1 VTRYILRRLL
11 LMIPVAL
18 LVTVGIFVIIRI
30 APGDPV
36 LTYSGEDPDPAT
48 IATVRAELGLDQ
60 PLPVQYAA
68 WLSRALQGDL
78 GRSFQTH
85 QRVLDAIVERL
96 PVTFEL
102 GAAAILISV
111 SLALIVGTISAIKRN
126 SAVDLLTTSITLA
139 GVSFP
144 NFYLG
149 LLLILLFAYVVPGHL
164 LPPGGWTPF
173 STDPGDNLRRLIL
186 PAITVA
192 TASLAVNL
200 RQVRSSLLDV
210 FGMDYMRTARAKGLR
225 ERAVV
230 TRHALKNA
238 LIPVVTIIGI
248 QVGAIIEGAII
259 TETIFFIPG
268 IGRLAVQAIPSQDY
282 PVVQGVVLVA
292 ALSYMISTL
301 AVDVLYAYLDP
312 RISFGSAEA

>member
-1 VTRYILRRLL
+1 
-11 LMIPVAL
+11 MIPVAF
-18 LVTVGIFVIIRI
+18 LVTIGIFVIIRI

-36 LTYSGEDPDPAT
+36 LTYAGEDKDPAT
-48 IATVRAELGLDQ
+48 IAAVRAELGLDQ

-68 WLSRALQGDL
+68 WLSHAVRGDL
-78 GRSFQTH
+78 GRSLQTR
-85 QRVLDAIVERL
+85 QRVVEAIGERL

-102 GAAAILISV
+102 GLAALTISV
-111 SLALIVGTISAIKRN
+111 TVALLIGTLSAIKRN
-126 SAVDLLTTSITLA
+126 SFLDLLTTSVTLA

-149 LLLILLFAYVVPGHL
+149 LLLILLFAYVVPGHIF
-164 LPPGGWTPF
+164 PPGGFVPF
-173 STDPGDNLRRLIL
+173 TQDPGDNLRRLVL

-210 FGMDYMRTARAKGLR
+210 FGQDYIRTARAKGLR
-225 ERAVV
+225 ERAVIV
-230 TRHALKNA
+230 RHALKNA

-268 IGRLAVQAIPSQDY
+268 VGRLAVQAIPSQDY
-282 PVVQGVVLVA
+282 PIVQGVVLVS
-292 ALSYMISTL
+292 ALSFMVSTL
-301 AVDVLYAYLDP
+301 LVDILYAFLDP
-312 RISFGSAEA
+312 RISFGAAES

>member
-1 VTRYILRRLL
+1 
-11 LMIPVAL
+11 MIPVAF

-36 LTYSGEDPDPAT
+36 LTYAGENPDPAT
-48 IATVRAELGLDQ
+48 VAAVRAQPGIDQ
-60 PLPVQYAA
+60 PLPAQYAA
-68 WLSRALQGDL
+68 WLSRAVQGDL
-78 GRSFQTH
+78 GRSLQTR
-85 QRVLDAIVERL
+85 QRVVEAIGERL

-111 SLALIVGTISAIKRN
+111 TLALVVGTISAIKRN
-126 SAVDLLTTSITLA
+126 SAVDLLTTSVTLA

-149 LLLILLFAYVVPGHL
+149 LLLILLFAYVIPGHIF
-164 LPPGGWTPF
+164 PPGGWTPF

-210 FGMDYMRTARAKGLR
+210 FGQDYIRTARAKGLR
-225 ERAVV
+225 ERGVV
-230 TRHALKNA
+230 VRHALKNA

-248 QVGAIIEGAII
+248 QIGAIIEGAII

-282 PVVQGVVLVA
+282 PVVQGVVLVS

-301 AVDVLYAYLDP
+301 AVDILYAFLDP
-312 RISFGSAEA
+312 RISFAAAEA

>member
-1 VTRYILRRLL
+1 MTTYILRRLL

-36 LTYSGEDPDPAT
+36 LTYAGEDKDPAT
-48 IATVRAELGLDQ
+48 IAAVRAQLGLDQ
-60 PLPVQYAA
+60 PLPIQYAA
-68 WLSRALQGDL
+68 WMSRAVQGDL
-78 GRSFQTH
+78 GRSFQTK
-85 QRVLDAIVERL
+85 QRVLEAIGERL
-96 PVTFEL
+96 PVTLEL
-102 GAAAILISV
+102 GLAAILISV
-111 SLALIVGTISAIKRN
+111 SVALFVGILSAVRRN
-126 SAVDLLTTSITLA
+126 SVLDLLTTSVTLA

-149 LLLILLFAYVVPGHL
+149 LLLILLFAYIVPGQL
-164 LPPGGWTPF
+164 FPPGGFVPF
-173 STDPGDNLRRLIL
+173 SKDPGQNLRYLVL

-210 FGMDYMRTARAKGLR
+210 FGQDYMRTARAKGLH
-225 ERAVV
+225 ERTVI

-248 QVGAIIEGAII
+248 QIGAIIEGAII

-282 PVVQGVVLVA
+282 PVVQGVVLIS
-292 ALSYMISTL
+292 ALSFMLSTL
-301 AVDVLYAYLDP
+301 AVDILYAFLDP
-312 RISFGSAEA
+312 RISFGGAEA

>member
-1 VTRYILRRLL
+1 VTTYILRRLL

-18 LVTVGIFVIIRI
+18 LVTVGIFIIIRI

-36 LTYSGEDPDPAT
+36 LTYAGENPDPAT
-48 IATVRAELGLDQ
+48 IAAVRAQLGLDQ
-60 PLPVQYAA
+60 PVPVQYAA
-68 WLSRALQGDL
+68 WLSRAVQGDL
-78 GRSFQTH
+78 GRSFQTK
-85 QRVLDAIVERL
+85 QRVVEAIAERL

-102 GAAAILISV
+102 GAAALLISV
-111 SLALIVGTISAIKRN
+111 TVALLVGTISAIKRN
-126 SAVDLLTTSITLA
+126 SVIDLLTTSVTLA

-149 LLLILLFAYVVPGHL
+149 LLLILLFAYVVPGNL

-173 STDPGDNLRRLIL
+173 ATNPGDNLRRLIL
-186 PAITVA
+186 PAITIA

-210 FGMDYMRTARAKGLR
+210 FGQDYIRTARAKGLR

-230 TRHALKNA
+230 ARHALKNA

-259 TETIFFIPG
+259 TETIFFWPG
-268 IGRLAVQAIPSQDY
+268 VGRLAVDSIAGRDY
-282 PVVQGVVLVA
+282 PVVQAIVLIS
-292 ALSYMISTL
+292 ALSFMASTL
-301 AVDVLYAYLDP
+301 VVDLLYAWLDP
-312 RISFGSAEA
+312 RISYAGARR

>member
-1 VTRYILRRLL
+1 MTTYIIRRLL

-36 LTYSGEDPDPAT
+36 LTYAGEDKDPVT
-48 IATVRAELGLDQ
+48 IAAVRAQLGLDQ
-60 PLPVQYAA
+60 PLPIQYAA
-68 WLSRALQGDL
+68 WMSRAVQGDL
-78 GRSFQTH
+78 GRSFQTK
-85 QRVLDAIVERL
+85 QRVIEAIGERI
-96 PVTFEL
+96 PVTLEL
-102 GAAAILISV
+102 GFAAILISV
-111 SLALIVGTISAIKRN
+111 SVALVVGILSAVKRN
-126 SAVDLLTTSITLA
+126 SVLDLLTTSVTLA

-149 LLLILLFAYVVPGHL
+149 LLLILLFAYVVPGHIF
-164 LPPGGWTPF
+164 PPGGFVPF
-173 STDPGDNLRRLIL
+173 TTDPGENLRRLVL

-210 FGMDYMRTARAKGLR
+210 FGQDYVRTARAKGLR

-248 QVGAIIEGAII
+248 QIGAIIEGAII

-282 PVVQGVVLVA
+282 PIVQGVVLVS
-292 ALSYMISTL
+292 ALSFMLSTL
-301 AVDVLYAYLDP
+301 AVDILYAFIDP
-312 RISFGSAEA
+312 RISFGAAEA

>member
-1 VTRYILRRLL
+1 MTQYILRRLL
-11 LMIPVAL
+11 LMIPVAF
-18 LVTVGIFVIIRI
+18 LVTIGIFVIIRI
-30 APGDPV
+30 APGDPI
-36 LTYSGEDPDPAT
+36 LAYAGEDPDPVT
-48 IATVRAELGLDQ
+48 IAAVRAELGLDQ

-85 QRVLDAIVERL
+85 QRVVDAIVERL

-111 SLALIVGTISAIKRN
+111 SLALVIGTISAIKRN

-149 LLLILLFAYVVPGHL
+149 LLLILLFAYVIPGHI

-186 PAITVA
+186 PAITIA

-210 FGMDYMRTARAKGLR
+210 FGMDYVRTARAKGLR

-292 ALSYMISTL
+292 ALSYMVSTL

-312 RISFGSAEA
+312 RISFGGAEA

>member
-1 VTRYILRRLL
+1 VTTYIIRRLL

-36 LTYSGEDPDPAT
+36 LTYAGEDKDPAT
-48 IATVRAELGLDQ
+48 IAAVRAELGLDQ
-60 PLPVQYAA
+60 PLPIQYAA
-68 WLSRALQGDL
+68 WMARAVQGDL
-78 GRSFQTH
+78 GRSFQTK
-85 QRVLDAIVERL
+85 QRVLEAIGERI
-96 PVTFEL
+96 PVTLEL
-102 GAAAILISV
+102 GLAAILISV
-111 SLALIVGTISAIKRN
+111 SLALVVGILSAVKRN
-126 SAVDLLTTSITLA
+126 SVLDLLTTSVTLA

-149 LLLILLFAYVVPGHL
+149 LLLILLFAYVVPGQIF
-164 LPPGGWTPF
+164 PPGGFVPF
-173 STDPGDNLRRLIL
+173 SKDPTQNLRYLVL

-210 FGMDYMRTARAKGLR
+210 FGQDYMRTARAKGLH

-282 PVVQGVVLVA
+282 PVVQGVVLIS
-292 ALSYMISTL
+292 ALSFMLSTL
-301 AVDVLYAYLDP
+301 AVDILYAFLDP
-312 RISFGSAEA
+312 RISFGSAES

>member
-1 VTRYILRRLL
+1 MTTYILRRLL

-36 LTYSGEDPDPAT
+36 LTYAGEDKDPVT
-48 IATVRAELGLDQ
+48 IAAVRAQLGLDQ

-68 WLSRALQGDL
+68 WLSRAVQGDL
-78 GRSFQTH
+78 GRSFQTK
-85 QRVLDAIVERL
+85 QRVVEAIGERIPVTLELGLAAIV
-96 PVTFEL
+96 
-102 GAAAILISV
+102 ISV
-111 SLALIVGTISAIKRN
+111 TVALVVGTLSAIKRN
-126 SAVDLLTTSITLA
+126 SVLDLLTTSVTLA

-149 LLLILLFAYVVPGHL
+149 LLLILLFAYVIPGNVF
-164 LPPGGWTPF
+164 PPGGFVPF
-173 STDPGDNLRRLIL
+173 SQDPVDNLRRLVL

-210 FGMDYMRTARAKGLR
+210 FAQDYIRTARAKGLR

-230 TRHALKNA
+230 IRHALKNA

-248 QVGAIIEGAII
+248 QIGAIIEGAII

-282 PVVQGVVLVA
+282 PIVQGVVLVS
-292 ALSYMISTL
+292 ALSFMLSTL
-301 AVDVLYAYLDP
+301 AVDILYAFLDP
-312 RISFGSAEA
+312 RISFAAAEG